1 MPQPAVLFLSLSHHC
16 FSPLPDP
23 AFKKRNILIFTIYT
37 RPVHGVWTTSCHSKA
52 YIFFF
57 FFLLPFPCS
66 GRISRKPK
74 PPPARKT
81 CQSLLRNGMLK
92 LRVYS
97 FPPDIAASCPIRQL
111 YSVSPRRQRRMRR
124 RLNDG
129 SVRSIAFLSL
139 LRIVLLCFVSC
150 YCVK

>member
-57 FFLLPFPCS
+57 SP
-66 GRISRKPK
+66 
-74 PPPARKT
+74 
-81 CQSLLRNGMLK
+81 
-92 LRVYS
+92 S
-97 FPPDIAASCPIRQL
+97 FPMLGPYFPQAKTPTRTQNLPILVAEWNVKIASL
-111 YSVSPRRQRRMRR
+111 FLSPRHC
-124 RLNDG
+124 
-129 SVRSIAFLSL
+129 
-139 LRIVLLCFVSC
+139 RILPNPSAVFCFSPPTATDAATFE
-150 YCVK
+150 